1 MEHGYGLGLCVW
13 LLRNGHQGNPC
24 PPHPRSWHRFRP
36 PPRFGFR
43 WKQTRIISTYLDIL
57 ELYDLSGNYEK
68 DRKSFNSRMWRTSPP
83 QSFRSRPWQLGSKT
97 IGMDIFKFIWFQLI
111 SYGICDISY
120 IQLIPVSILHWMI
133 WQQSYLILFVSSFK
147 LLQALELWC
156 HVVPVN
162 RQWSKANKDKMT
174 SKDPWKTNTA
184 WSLRIMVPEWQVGL
198 SLQKIQKARM
208 KPVHLQHTTSIPLAY
223 H

>member
-1 MEHGYGLGLCVW
+1 
-13 LLRNGHQGNPC
+13 
-24 PPHPRSWHRFRP
+24 
-36 PPRFGFR
+36 
-43 WKQTRIISTYLDIL
+43 
-57 ELYDLSGNYEK
+57 
-68 DRKSFNSRMWRTSPP
+68 MWRTSPP

-147 LLQALELWC
+147 QLQALELWC
-156 HVVPVN
+156 HVVPVT